1 MTITIPFYST
11 RSKTTGPC
19 EVELLSRLTR
29 RLFAVGDRRQ
39 RIYDRNEGI
48 QAADVVGCNEIRLRN
63 HYRMG
68 REICRVADQLLPRE
82 GEDPLERYCQY
93 DEHELPSRV
102 SVHPEEDLQ
111 RQFARLKASLDEQV
125 RAYPDEWLGVL
136 AVRRETRDAVAQ
148 FLGETELGDSVGLQS
163 ENVDDRSF
171 DPERRIVVSTLHSA
185 KGTEFRCVH
194 LVAADDFPYYTREK
208 AFTAVTRAKTTLDVY
223 HLGPL
228 EGALEAALATP
239 AVPDLNRI
247 LP

>member
-1 MTITIPFYST
+1 M
-11 RSKTTGPC
+11 
-19 EVELLSRLTR
+19 
-29 RLFAVGDRRQ
+29 
-39 RIYDRNEGI
+39 
-48 QAADVVGCNEIRLRN
+48 
-63 HYRMG
+63 
-68 REICRVADQLLPRE
+68 
-82 GEDPLERYCQY
+82 
-93 DEHELPSRV
+93 
-102 SVHPEEDLQ
+102 
-111 RQFARLKASLDEQV
+111 